1 MAQLNLKGMATDV
14 FHSVPREGSKA
25 REESMYVT
33 CADGD
38 NGGVL
43 KFKFPG
49 LVEFKP
55 GQLIEGMAA
64 VSRPSIRRE
73 GLDPRV
79 RVPRFPWLTTLPVQ
93 A

>member
-1 MAQLNLKGMATDV
+1 MAQLNVKGMVTDV

-25 REESMYVT
+25 REESTYVT

-38 NGGVL
+38 NGGTL

-55 GQLIEGMAA
+55 GQLIEGIAT
-64 VSRPSIRRE
+64 
-73 GLDPRV
+73 V
-79 RVPRFPWLTTLPVQ
+79 RGQMFGNAMTLLVVNHTFK
-93 A
+93 ALK